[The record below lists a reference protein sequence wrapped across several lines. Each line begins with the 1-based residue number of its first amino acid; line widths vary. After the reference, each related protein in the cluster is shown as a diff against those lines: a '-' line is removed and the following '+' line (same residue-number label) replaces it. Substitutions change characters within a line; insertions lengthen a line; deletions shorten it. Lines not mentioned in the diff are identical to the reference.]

1 LTFYLGGPPPPECTL
16 KLQQGFNSHIE
27 ILDSVGNKLIYSTL
41 YTSYHLPLSPYISI
55 KMESAAD
62 KQKRL
67 IQQEIAKLSGKLVVS
82 LYWTR
87 GQKLINQEQS
97 PDTDKADHHAPH
109 PTQHQDLIHMH
120 QEVIPEAEEGV
131 GEEVDTHWI

>member
-1 LTFYLGGPPPPECTL
+1 
-16 KLQQGFNSHIE
+16 
-27 ILDSVGNKLIYSTL
+27 
-41 YTSYHLPLSPYISI
+41 
-55 KMESAAD
+55 MESAAD

-67 IQQEIAKLSGKLVVS
+67 IQQEIAKLSGKLAAPP
-82 LYWTR
+82 YWTR

-109 PTQHQDLIHMH
+109 PTQQQDPTHMH
-120 QEVIPEAEEGV
+120 QEVLPEEEEGV